1 MVNSGHGRPDV
12 VRSLLLLPQRNL
24 PLLLVSW
31 TLVYEMFFYL
41 LFAGALRWLREDDL
55 SRVPM
60 AWAVVVIAGHALLRP
75 GEDQPVLNLLFSPLL
90 LEFIL
95 GCLVA
100 QHVAGIGRRAAIGS
114 LIMGV
119 AGFAAGTLA
128 LAARGE
134 PFPPGWTRVLIYGSS
149 SALVVA
155 ALIALERTS
164 RHRVPRPLVALGDA
178 SYSLYLSHVPV
189 IAVVGLV
196 WRRLAA
202 EPPPGLHVAA
212 LVSGF
217 AVALAAG
224 VASFHLI
231 EMPLLRASR
240 RLATCRHGRADPL
253 GFTPAACRRSPMSEA
268 CIVGWAHSPFGK
280 LDDPD
285 VEALIG
291 RVARAAIDDAGIAP
305 ADVEAGFVSLFNNGF
320 SAQDFP
326 ASLVL
331 QHVPELRF
339 RPITR
344 YENAC
349 ASGSAAV
356 HGARDFLAAGRGRFA
371 LVIGVEKMTATPG
384 AQVGDILLKASYQKE
399 EADIP
404 AGFAGVFGRIA
415 ERYFQRYGDQ
425 SDALA
430 AIAAKNHRN
439 GVDNPYA
446 QMRKDLGYDFCRH
459 VSEKNPYVAPPL
471 KRTDC
476 SLVSDGAA
484 ALVMTDEETARSM
497 GKAVRFRA
505 AVQVNDFLPISRRDV
520 TRFEGAAEAWRRA
533 LDVADVRLD
542 ELSFVELHDCFTIAE
557 LLEYEA
563 MGLTAPGQGARAVLE
578 GWTAKDGRLP
588 VNPSGGL
595 KAKGHPIGAT
605 GVSMH
610 AITAMQLTGQAGA
623 MQLPKADIAGVFNM
637 GGAAVA
643 NYVSI
648 LEAMR

>member
-1 MVNSGHGRPDV
+1 M
-12 VRSLLLLPQRNL
+12 
-24 PLLLVSW
+24 
-31 TLVYEMFFYL
+31 T
-41 LFAGALRWLREDDL
+41 
-55 SRVPM
+55 
-60 AWAVVVIAGHALLRP
+60 
-75 GEDQPVLNLLFSPLL
+75 
-90 LEFIL
+90 
-95 GCLVA
+95 
-100 QHVAGIGRRAAIGS
+100 
-114 LIMGV
+114 
-119 AGFAAGTLA
+119 
-128 LAARGE
+128 
-134 PFPPGWTRVLIYGSS
+134 
-149 SALVVA
+149 
-155 ALIALERTS
+155 
-164 RHRVPRPLVALGDA
+164 
-178 SYSLYLSHVPV
+178 
-189 IAVVGLV
+189 
-196 WRRLAA
+196 
-202 EPPPGLHVAA
+202 
-212 LVSGF
+212 
-217 AVALAAG
+217 
-224 VASFHLI
+224 
-231 EMPLLRASR
+231 
-240 RLATCRHGRADPL
+240 
-253 GFTPAACRRSPMSEA
+253 EA

-285 VEALIG
+285 IESLIG
-291 RVARAAIDDAGIAP
+291 RVAGAAIADAGIAP
-305 ADVEAGFVSLFNNGF
+305 SEIDASFVSLFNGGF

-339 RPITR
+339 KPATR
-344 YENAC
+344 FENAC

-356 HGARDFLAAGRGRFA
+356 HGARDFLLAGRGRFA

-384 AQVGDILLKASYQKE
+384 PEVGDILLKAAYRKQ

-415 ERYFQRYGDQ
+415 ERYFQQYGDQ

-430 AIAAKNHRN
+430 AIAAKNHKN

-446 QMRKDLGYDFCRH
+446 QMRKDLGFDFCRN

-484 ALVMTDEETARSM
+484 ALVLADEETAAAL

-505 AVQVNDFLPISRRDV
+505 AVQVNDFLPIAARDII
-520 TRFEGAAEAWRRA
+520 RFEGAAEAWMRA
-533 LDVADVRLD
+533 LDAAGRTLSD
-542 ELSFVELHDCFTIAE
+542 LSFVESHDCFTIAE

-588 VNPSGGL
+588 VNRSGGL

-610 AITAMQLTGQAGA
+610 AIAAMQLTGQAGA
-623 MQLPKADIAGVFNM
+623 MQLPRADLGGVFNM

-648 LEAMR
+648 LEPVR